1 MSNDIYARSW
11 SDEKSV
17 YRAYKSLS
25 ILTDVVTGVMLAL
38 EAEMQMPF
46 VYIGVVKIHKL
57 NLWKMFRK
65 DEKIFMRVLTQ
76 AKFYGMIAME

>member
-1 MSNDIYARSW
+1 
-11 SDEKSV
+11 
-17 YRAYKSLS
+17 
-25 ILTDVVTGVMLAL
+25 
-38 EAEMQMPF
+38 MPF

-65 DEKIFMRVLTQ
+65 DEKIFMRMLTR